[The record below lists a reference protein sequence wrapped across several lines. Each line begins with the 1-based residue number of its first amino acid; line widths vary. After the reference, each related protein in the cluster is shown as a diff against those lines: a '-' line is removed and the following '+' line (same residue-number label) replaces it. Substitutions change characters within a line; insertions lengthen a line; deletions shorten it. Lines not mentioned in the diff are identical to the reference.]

1 MASCRILKV
10 GRVHAFRWDT
20 QPSAEEWSELVDGI
34 RAMRAGL
41 TERPVLLTF
50 IGPDADAPD
59 AQVRDL
65 MIADVA
71 TVFAGVECAIWIIQ
85 GDRLAQDARTAT
97 LAQMVTSTKVPTRVV
112 IRETYASILERPVPD
127 LDVAWT
133 DVDAAL
139 REAGWI
145 APL

>member
-10 GRVHAFRWDT
+10 GRVHAFRWET
-20 QPSAEEWSELVDGI
+20 RPSAEEWSELVDGI
-34 RAMRAGL
+34 RAMRAGS
-41 TERPVLLTF
+41 TDRPVLLTF
-50 IGPDADAPD
+50 IGPEADPPDAP
-59 AQVRDL
+59 VRDL

-71 TVFAGVECAIWIIQ
+71 AVFSGVECAIWIIQ
-85 GDRLAQDARTAT
+85 GDRLSQDARTAA

-112 IRETYASILERPVPD
+112 IRETYASILERRVPD
-127 LDVAWT
+127 LEVAWNE
-133 DVDAAL
+133 VDAAL